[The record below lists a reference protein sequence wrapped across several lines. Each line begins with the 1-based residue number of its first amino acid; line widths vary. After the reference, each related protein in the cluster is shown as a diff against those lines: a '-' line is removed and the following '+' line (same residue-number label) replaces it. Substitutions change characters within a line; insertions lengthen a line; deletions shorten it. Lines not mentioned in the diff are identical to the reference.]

1 MENPT
6 YETPTP
12 ARTVATVS
20 SREHVIQSRIMDLCA
35 QAVRCT
41 VGCDADAEKAT
52 SLAVAIKANERA
64 LEDDRKSL
72 TAPLNGVVKEINDR
86 YKRLAAPITP
96 ALEALTGPRGC
107 LTEWNREKARIA
119 EAAARRAREEAEAA
133 RLREAE
139 RLEAEAQALR
149 CQGDEEAA
157 IIATEQ
163 AAQALDS
170 AVEVPAEVKA
180 APTITRGIYGGSS
193 GLASVGK
200 WRVDDWAAL
209 LRYEL
214 AMIEAGA
221 PAPTFVLADESTLGK
236 IARQPEAQAKPVI
249 PGVEFFR
256 EQQTRVRG

>member
-1 MENPT
+1 M
-6 YETPTP
+6 PTP
-12 ARTVATVS
+12 SQTIATVS
-20 SREHVIQSRIMDLCA
+20 SREHQIQSRIMDLCA
-35 QAVRCT
+35 QATRCT

-52 SLAVAIKANERA
+52 SLAVAIKANEKA

-72 TAPLNGVVKEINDR
+72 TAPLNGVVKEINER
-86 YKRLAAPITP
+86 YRRLAAPIMP
-96 ALEALTGPRGC
+96 ALEALTGSRGC
-107 LTEWNREKARIA
+107 LTEWNREKARQA

-133 RLREAE
+133 RLAEAE
-139 RLEAEAQALR
+139 RLEAEAAVLR
-149 CQGDEEAA
+149 GQGDEEAA
-157 IIATEQ
+157 TIATEQ

-180 APTITRGIYGGSS
+180 APTITRGVYGGSS
-193 GLASVGK
+193 GLASIGK
-200 WRVDDWAAL
+200 WRVSDWAAL

-221 PAPTFVLADESTLGK
+221 PQPSFVLADSPLLGS

-249 PGVEFFR
+249 PGVEFYR